1 MRFKLLIIS
10 TLLLFSC
17 HKKEKFENVQL
28 IGHAGAGLN
37 SSTSPYCENSQ
48 NAVNY
53 AASMEGI
60 QGVEI
65 DIQCSASNTMWLY
78 HDEYLEN
85 ATNGEGCVNSVTD
98 AYLEELKYSGW
109 GNERP
114 IRLSDLNFPYTERK
128 LFLDVRAANLCT
140 NQIIDQQTVIQAI
153 EAALNGKP
161 FTEVYVVTN
170 YTPWVHAFYL
180 KGWKVYLNVPTVAEY
195 LDDPV
200 MLETTGL
207 CIRSS
212 EISKDQV
219 EEVKQEGKE
228 VVIFEVRSPKGIRQ
242 ALKKYPDYLMTDN
255 LKAAI
260 IEKYP

>member
-1 MRFKLLIIS
+1 MRFSVLVIAAF
-10 TLLLFSC
+10 LLFSC
-17 HKKEKFENVQL
+17 HKKEKYESVQL

-37 SSTSPYCENSQ
+37 SSTSPYTNNSQ
-48 NAVNY
+48 EAVNY
-53 AASMEGI
+53 AVSMEGI

-65 DIQCSASNTMWLY
+65 DVQCSASQTMWLF

-85 ATNGEGCVNSVTD
+85 ATNGDGCLNDADD
-98 AYLEELKYSGW
+98 AYLDNLKYAGA
-109 GNERP
+109 GTEKP
-114 IRLSDLNFPYTERK
+114 VRLKDLKFPYGERK
-128 LFLDVRAANLCT
+128 LFLDVRSVNLCSGQVL
-140 NQIIDQQTVIQAI
+140 NQQTVIQAI
-153 EAALNGKP
+153 ETALEGKP
-161 FTEVYVVTN
+161 YTEISVVTN
-170 YTPWVHAFYL
+170 YTPWVHAFFL
-180 KGWKVYLNVPTVAEY
+180 KGWKVYLNVPTVSEY
-195 LDDPV
+195 LNDPV

-207 CIRSS
+207 CIRSA

-242 ALKKYPDYLMTDN
+242 ALKKYPNYLMTDN